1 MTHLLCTGILRASNR
16 AGGRAYSGLMLV
28 AVRATH
34 EHLDL
39 GVLDALTRDAHR
51 LPSVIGEVLAE
62 RADAEPALEG
72 WVVVSTCNR
81 LEVYLDARRF
91 HDGVDVVV
99 EAVARTSGLGRD
111 LVSLCFETAMDTP
124 VTQHL
129 FEVTSGL
136 RSLVIGEAEIG
147 GQVRADFEAARAEGL
162 TTTLLNDLF
171 QLAFRFAKRV
181 ATEAPVGAAGRSGV
195 AVALDRAAEALGGL
209 DGRSVLVIGTG
220 AYARLGVAEL
230 SRRGVRSVRVHSGS
244 GRAAA
249 FAERHGVGAV
259 PSGALGAAL
268 READLVLACS
278 GRGTSLF
285 PEQLLE
291 AGPTL
296 ILDLALHSD
305 LHPLLRHLQGV
316 RVMGLAD
323 LASQLDDA
331 AEPALVTAQAIIE
344 EGVEEFRSRQ
354 RVRRVD
360 PAMAAMRR
368 AVAESAD
375 AEIARLRRDHSEE
388 MAEQLERSIR
398 KILAKVMHSPAA
410 RARRLAED
418 GHADEYVEAF
428 HTIFGIDI
436 SAHREGEAEGEQTAP
451 DGWMRL
457 DRTVPPRLGDVPVE
471 GTEAFA
477 ALDPARVARIA
488 LGACPVD
495 HGMMGAAR

>member
-1 MTHLLCTGILRASNR
+1 
-16 AGGRAYSGLMLV
+16 MLV

-34 EHLDL
+34 DHLDL
-39 GVLDALTRDAHR
+39 GVLDALTRDAGS
-51 LPSVIGEVLAE
+51 LPAVIGEVLAE
-62 RADAEPALEG
+62 RADAEPALDG

-81 LEVYLDARRF
+81 LEVYVDARRF
-91 HDGVDVVV
+91 HDGVDVIV
-99 EAVARTSGLGRD
+99 EAVSRTSGMTRD
-111 LVSLCFETAMDTP
+111 LVALCFETAMDAP
-124 VTQHL
+124 VTHHL

-147 GQVRADFEAARAEGL
+147 GQVRSDFEAARAEGL

-195 AVALDRAAEALGGL
+195 AVALDRAAQALGGL
-209 DGRSVLVIGTG
+209 TGRHVLVIGTG

-230 SRRGVRSVRVHSGS
+230 TRRGVRSVLVHSGS
-244 GRAAA
+244 GRAPA
-249 FAERHGVGAV
+249 FAERHGVAAV
-259 PSGALGAAL
+259 PAGGLDAAL

-305 LHPLLRHLQGV
+305 LHPLLRHLTGV

-331 AEPALVTAQAIIE
+331 AEPALVTAQAIIA
-344 EGVEEFRSRQ
+344 EGAAEFRSRQ
-354 RVRRVD
+354 QVRRVD
-360 PAMAAMRR
+360 PAMAAMRH

-375 AEIARLRRDHSEE
+375 AEIARLRRDTSDDV
-388 MAEQLERSIR
+388 ADQVERSIR

-436 SAHREGEAEGEQTAP
+436 SAHREGEADGQQTGP

-457 DRTVPPRLGDVPVE
+457 DRTIPPRISEDTGPLTALGPL
-471 GTEAFA
+471 A
-477 ALDPARVARIA
+477 APTTAMASARYARIA
-488 LGACPVD
+488 LTACPVD
-495 HGMMGAAR
+495 HGMGRHASAARPEILGAGR